1 MVVRAPSSPRA
12 LADALRAF
20 GRRSRGVLWI
30 GGLVFALGLA
40 GTAAR
45 VLSAKRLYRSE
56 ATLLY
61 EHGVLQAEPDSPR
74 QIGERLQEMLTS
86 RPRLQGLIEEMRL
99 YPTVVA
105 ERGLPAAVDEMRAQV
120 EVTVGEGTTFG
131 ASYDT
136 DDGDRAR
143 AVLMRLVNGVV
154 DDDTQ
159 RRQHA
164 ADDVRQNLE
173 AERRQADQEVK
184 MKENRLAAFSAE
196 HPRLAPASSA
206 RGPDRDRSTA
216 SAAEVASLGMRAAE
230 LEQKLAQ
237 ASGHPNPARAAVPG
251 APHTPDPAVV
261 DARAQAASELSAAER
276 DLDDKQTHLPYQHPD
291 VKIAQRRVE
300 DERAALRKAD
310 AAVAASAAAH
320 AVPGAVKPGSD
331 EQVASL
337 QRALAAVR
345 SRIGALEA
353 QSDLGRSGPP
363 RTEAAAADTTGTRL
377 ARDVSEARERRRQLE
392 AKLFQAQLLS
402 TLGAAGQGGG
412 LVVSE
417 RSYPPSRPIARGRYK
432 VALAGT
438 AISALLA
445 LLALTLAGR
454 FDGRLHDAG
463 DVARALGAEVVV
475 VIPKLGV
482 KLAGRP
488 PVRATDRGA

>member
-40 GTAAR
+40 GTAAL

-86 RPRLQGLIEEMRL
+86 GPRLQGLIEEMRL

-164 ADDVRQNLE
+164 AEEARHILE

-184 MKENRLAAFSAE
+184 SKEDSLAALSAE
-196 HPRLAPASSA
+196 HPRPTAGSSV
-206 RGPDRDRSTA
+206 RVSERDRGTA
-216 SAAEVASLGMRAAE
+216 SAAEVASLGIRAAE

-237 ASGHPNPARAAVPG
+237 AGGHPNPGHPAVPG
-251 APHTPDPAVV
+251 PPHTPDPVV
-261 DARAQAASELSAAER
+261 LAARARVAAELSAAER
-276 DLDDKQTHLPYQHPD
+276 DLDEKQTHLPYQHPD

-300 DERAALRKAD
+300 DQRAALLEAD
-310 AAVAASAAAH
+310 AAVAASAAAQ
-320 AVPGAVKPGSD
+320 AVPGAVKAGRD

-337 QRALAAVR
+337 RRALAMVR
-345 SRIGALEA
+345 SRIGALKA

-363 RTEAAAADTTGTRL
+363 RPDPAAADTTGTRL
-377 ARDVSEARERRRQLE
+377 ARDLSEARERRRQLE

-412 LVVSE
+412 LIVSE
-417 RSYPPSRPIARGRYK
+417 RSYPPSRPIAQARYK

-438 AISALLA
+438 AISALLG

-454 FDGRLHDAG
+454 FDGRVHDAG
-463 DVARALGAEVVV
+463 DVARALGADVVV

-482 KLAGRP
+482 NLAGRP
-488 PVRATDRGA
+488 PVGAKDSGA

>member
-12 LADALRAF
+12 LVDALRAF

-30 GGLVFALGLA
+30 GALVFALGLA

-45 VLSAKRLYRSE
+45 ILSAKRLYRSE
-56 ATLLY
+56 ATLIY
-61 EHGVLQAEPDSPR
+61 EHGVLKAEPDSNR
-74 QIGERLQEMLTS
+74 QIGQRLREMLTS
-86 RPRLQGLIEEMRL
+86 GPRLQGLIEEMRL

-131 ASYDT
+131 ASYET

-159 RRQHA
+159 RRQRA
-164 ADDVRQNLE
+164 AEDARRNLE

-184 MKENRLAAFSAE
+184 GKEERLAAFSAE
-196 HPRLAPASSA
+196 HPRLAAASA
-206 RGPDRDRSTA
+206 DRVAERDRSAA

-237 ASGHPNPARAAVPG
+237 ASGRPNPVRPAVPR
-251 APHTPDPAVV
+251 APHTADPAVV
-261 DARAQAASELSAAER
+261 AARAQVAAALLAAER
-276 DLDDKQTHLPYQHPD
+276 DLDDKQTRLPYEHPD
-291 VKIAQRRVE
+291 IKIAQRRVE

-310 AAVAASAAAH
+310 AAVAASAAAL
-320 AVPGAVKPGSD
+320 AVPGAVKAGSD
-331 EQVASL
+331 EKVSSL
-337 QRALAAVR
+337 ERALAAVR

-353 QSDLGRSGPP
+353 QSDLARSEPP
-363 RTEAAAADTTGTRL
+363 RPEGAAADTTGTRL
-377 ARDVSEARERRRQLE
+377 AQDVSAARERRRQIE

-412 LVVSE
+412 LIVSE
-417 RSYPPSRPIARGRYK
+417 RSTPPSRPIARARYK

-445 LLALTLAGR
+445 LLALTLAGQ

-463 DVARALGAEVVV
+463 DVARVLGAAVVV
-475 VIPKLGV
+475 VVPKLGV
-482 KLAGRP
+482 KLAARP
-488 PVRATDRGA
+488 PVRATDSGA